1 MLILQWLKLPKIKTL
16 LKVGERHMNAS
27 SGINKSFG
35 KKAGSIFLS
44 PKRITVTVSAMTVK
58 KLWKRSLEEGR
69 SLSNL
74 AAFLLEQ
81 SLEGYA
87 PD

>member
-1 MLILQWLKLPKIKTL
+1 MLILQWLKLPKIKVL

-27 SGINKSFG
+27 SGINKGFG
-35 KKAGSIFLS
+35 TDTSSIFLS
-44 PKRITVTVSAMTVK
+44 PKRITITVSAMTVK

-81 SLEGYA
+81 ATAS
-87 PD
+87 DSQD

>member
-1 MLILQWLKLPKIKTL
+1 
-16 LKVGERHMNAS
+16 MNAS
-27 SGINKSFG
+27 SGINKGFG
-35 KKAGSIFLS
+35 KEAASIFLS

-81 SLEGYA
+81 SLEG
-87 PD
+87 DSQD

>member
-1 MLILQWLKLPKIKTL
+1 MLILQWLKLPKIKML

-27 SGINKSFG
+27 SGINKGFG
-35 KKAGSIFLS
+35 KEAGSIFLS

-81 SLEGYA
+81 ATAS
-87 PD
+87 DSQD

>member
-1 MLILQWLKLPKIKTL
+1 
-16 LKVGERHMNAS
+16 MNTS
-27 SGINKSFG
+27 SGINKGFG
-35 KKAGSIFLS
+35 KEAGSIFLS

-81 SLEGYA
+81 ATEG
-87 PD
+87 DSQD

>member
-1 MLILQWLKLPKIKTL
+1 MLILQWLKLPKIKML
-16 LKVGERHMNAS
+16 LKVAHLHMNAS
-27 SGINKSFG
+27 SEINKGFG
-35 KKAGSIFLS
+35 KEAGSIFLS

-74 AAFLLEQ
+74 AAYLLEQ
-81 SLEGYA
+81 SLEDDYQ
-87 PD
+87 D

>member
-1 MLILQWLKLPKIKTL
+1 
-16 LKVGERHMNAS
+16 MNAS
-27 SGINKSFG
+27 SGISKGFSKYTG
-35 KKAGSIFLS
+35 LIFLS

-58 KLWKRSLEEGR
+58 KLWKRSLAEVR

-81 SLEGYA
+81 SLE
-87 PD
+87 DDSQD

>member
-1 MLILQWLKLPKIKTL
+1 
-16 LKVGERHMNAS
+16 MNAS
-27 SGINKSFG
+27 SGINKGFG
-35 KKAGSIFLS
+35 KETSSIFLS

-81 SLEGYA
+81 SLEG
-87 PD
+87 DSQD

>member
-1 MLILQWLKLPKIKTL
+1 
-16 LKVGERHMNAS
+16 MNIS
-27 SGINKSFG
+27 SGIDKDPG
-35 KKAGSIFLS
+35 KDPSSIFLS
-44 PKRITVTVSAMTVK
+44 PKRITITLSAMTLK

-81 SLEGYA
+81 ATEG
-87 PD
+87 DSQD

>member
-1 MLILQWLKLPKIKTL
+1 
-16 LKVGERHMNAS
+16 MNAW
-27 SGINKSFG
+27 SGINKDSSKG
-35 KKAGSIFLS
+35 AGFLS
-44 PKRITVTVSAMTVK
+44 PKRITVTVSDMTLK

-69 SLSNL
+69 SLSDL

-81 SLEGYA
+81 SLAGEH

>member
-1 MLILQWLKLPKIKTL
+1 
-16 LKVGERHMNAS
+16 MNAS
-27 SGINKSFG
+27 SGINKGFS
-35 KKAGSIFLS
+35 KETSSIFLS

-81 SLEGYA
+81 SLEG
-87 PD
+87 DSQD

>member
-1 MLILQWLKLPKIKTL
+1 MIVST
-16 LKVGERHMNAS
+16 
-27 SGINKSFG
+27 GINKGFG
-35 KKAGSIFLS
+35 KDTSSIFLS
-44 PKRITVTVSAMTVK
+44 PKRISVTVSAMTVK

-81 SLEGYA
+81 ATEG
-87 PD
+87 DSQD